1 MKVLFD
7 ENVPH
12 KLRRN
17 LAKHAVRTVVEM
29 GWVGV
34 RNGELLNRAEAE
46 GFDVMVTGDQNLTFQ
61 QNLIGRRIA
70 IVVLDTNNWKILR
83 LRPELVI
90 QAVEV
95 ATPGSVRRVE
105 CARR

>member
-1 MKVLFD
+1 LKVLFD

-17 LAKHAVRTVVEM
+17 LVKHSVRTVVEM
-29 GWVGV
+29 GWVGM

-46 GFDVMVTGDQNLTFQ
+46 GFDVLVTGDQNLTFQ
-61 QNLIGRRIA
+61 QNLIARRIA

-83 LRPELVI
+83 LRPELVVR
-90 QAVEV
+90 AVEA
-95 ATPGSVRRVE
+95 ATRGSVRTVE
-105 CARR
+105 CVRS